1 MGDVIEYLPI
11 HARLCPWGRPFGGRT
26 LPLGVQNRN
35 VSKRQLLLS
44 TALTFLSAGAG
55 LADGAALILGNERYD
70 DLDRVSRGD
79 DVLEVGEGLADLGFQ
94 VFALGDGEAG
104 NTARALADFSEA
116 AAEADAVVI
125 ILTGHFVT
133 DGARSWLLTTDARD
147 PGLFSLGGTAVSI
160 ESLLRLLAAA
170 PGRAVLMIGSFD
182 DETSLDPWLSE
193 GIGAIEIPQGVMVIR
208 GEPRELANFAEDF
221 LIEPGA
227 DITAAAR
234 ENSSLGLSGFAPLS
248 WRISASASENVVV
261 RQPVQTQPQ
270 TPAPL
275 PQPNLS
281 DPKSIEDS
289 LGLTLD
295 ARREIQRDL
304 TIVDYNTRG
313 IDGIFGQ
320 VTRRAIANWQQ
331 VNGYPQT
338 TYLSADQIQRLDAQA
353 SVRAAELEAE
363 AERKRAEQ
371 ARLDEVYWEETGARG
386 TEVGLRAYLERYPDG
401 IHSEQAQAA
410 LEEIALAKRQNVS
423 VEERASWDAARA
435 INTVAS
441 YQNYLTLYPN
451 GAFASDAR
459 ANITELNRSQ
469 ADATSIAA
477 AAEAEQ
483 RLKLNPITARLVEA
497 RLKTLGFDPGV
508 VDGRFDDSTRRAL
521 LRYQASR
528 DLSVTGYLNE
538 ATLIRILADTGITIN
553 R

>member
-1 MGDVIEYLPI
+1 M
-11 HARLCPWGRPFGGRT
+11 
-26 LPLGVQNRN
+26 
-35 VSKRQLLLS
+35 RQLLLS

-79 DVLEVGEGLADLGFQ
+79 DVLEVGEGLVDLGFQ
-94 VFALGDGEAG
+94 VFALGDGEAD

-160 ESLLRLLAAA
+160 ESLLRLLSAA

-182 DETSLDPWLSE
+182 DDASLDPWLSE

-227 DITAAAR
+227 DIAAAAR

-248 WRISASASENVVV
+248 WRISAGASENVVV

-281 DPKSIEDS
+281 DPKSIEDG

-304 TIVDYNTRG
+304 TILDYNTRG

-320 VTRRAIANWQQ
+320 GTRRAIANWQQ

-371 ARLDEVYWEETGARG
+371 ARLDEAYWEETGARG

-459 ANITELNRSQ
+459 ANITELKRSQ
-469 ADATSIAA
+469 TDASSIAA

-508 VDGRFDDSTRRAL
+508 VDGRLDYSTRRAL
-521 LRYQASR
+521 RRYQASR

>member
-1 MGDVIEYLPI
+1 MR
-11 HARLCPWGRPFGGRT
+11 H
-26 LPLGVQNRN
+26 
-35 VSKRQLLLS
+35 LLLT
-44 TALTFLSAGAG
+44 TALTLLSAGAG

-70 DLDRVSRGD
+70 QLDRVSRGD
-79 DVLEVGEGLADLGFQ
+79 DVLEVGEGLVDLGFQ
-94 VFALGDGEAG
+94 VFALSDGEAG
-104 NTARALADFSEA
+104 DTARALADFSEA

-133 DGARSWLLTTDARD
+133 DGPRSWLLTTDARD
-147 PGLFSLGGTAVSI
+147 PGLFSLGDTAVSL
-160 ESLLRLLAAA
+160 ESLLRLLSVA
-170 PGRAVLMIGSFD
+170 PGKAVLMIGSFD
-182 DETSLDPWLSE
+182 DDDSLDPWLSE
-193 GIGAIEIPQGVMVIR
+193 GIGAVEIPQGVMVIR
-208 GEPRELANFAEDF
+208 GEPRDLANFAEDF

-227 DITAAAR
+227 DIAAAAHA
-234 ENSSLGLSGFAPLS
+234 ESSISLSGFAPLS
-248 WRISASASENVVV
+248 WRISAGEAGDVVD
-261 RQPVQTQPQ
+261 QPQPQPQ

-275 PQPNLS
+275 PQPNPS

-304 TIVDYNTRG
+304 TILDYNTRG

-320 VTRRAIANWQQ
+320 GTRRAIANWQQ

-338 TYLSADQIQRLDAQA
+338 TYLTAEQIQRLDAQA

-363 AERKRAEQ
+363 AARKQAEQ
-371 ARLDEVYWEETGARG
+371 MRLDEAYWEETGARR

-401 IHSEQAQAA
+401 IHSEEAQAA

-435 INTVAS
+435 INTIAS

-451 GAFASDAR
+451 GAFVTDAQ
-459 ANITELNRSQ
+459 AKIGELTRSQ
-469 ADATSIAA
+469 ADASSIAA

-483 RLKLNPITARLVEA
+483 RLKLNPITSRLIEA
-497 RLKTLGFDPGV
+497 RLSTLGFDPGV
-508 VDGRFDDSTRRAL
+508 VDGRFDDNTRRAL
-521 LRYQASR
+521 RRYQASR
-528 DLSVTGYLNE
+528 DLPVTGYLNE

>member
-1 MGDVIEYLPI
+1 
-11 HARLCPWGRPFGGRT
+11 
-26 LPLGVQNRN
+26 
-35 VSKRQLLLS
+35 
-44 TALTFLSAGAG
+44 
-55 LADGAALILGNERYD
+55 
-70 DLDRVSRGD
+70 
-79 DVLEVGEGLADLGFQ
+79 
-94 VFALGDGEAG
+94 
-104 NTARALADFSEA
+104 
-116 AAEADAVVI
+116 
-125 ILTGHFVT
+125 
-133 DGARSWLLTTDARD
+133 
-147 PGLFSLGGTAVSI
+147 
-160 ESLLRLLAAA
+160 
-170 PGRAVLMIGSFD
+170 
-182 DETSLDPWLSE
+182 
-193 GIGAIEIPQGVMVIR
+193 MVIR

-227 DITAAAR
+227 DIAAAAR
-234 ENSSLGLSGFAPLS
+234 ENSSLSLSGFAPLS
-248 WRISASASENVVV
+248 WRISAGEPENVVV
-261 RQPVQTQPQ
+261 QQPVQAQPQ
-270 TPAPL
+270 APAPL
-275 PQPNLS
+275 PQPNPS
-281 DPKSIEDS
+281 DPKAIEDS
-289 LGLTLD
+289 LGLALD

-304 TIVDYNTRG
+304 TILDYNTRG

-320 VTRRAIANWQQ
+320 GTRRAIANWQQ

-338 TYLSADQIQRLDAQA
+338 TYLSAEQIQRLDAQA

-371 ARLDEVYWEETGARG
+371 ARLDEAYWEETGARG

-435 INTVAS
+435 INAVTS

-459 ANITELNRSQ
+459 AKITELNRSQ
-469 ADATSIAA
+469 ADASSIAA

-497 RLKTLGFDPGV
+497 RLKTLGFDPGA

-521 LRYQASR
+521 RRYQASR
-528 DLSVTGYLNE
+528 DLTVTGYLNE